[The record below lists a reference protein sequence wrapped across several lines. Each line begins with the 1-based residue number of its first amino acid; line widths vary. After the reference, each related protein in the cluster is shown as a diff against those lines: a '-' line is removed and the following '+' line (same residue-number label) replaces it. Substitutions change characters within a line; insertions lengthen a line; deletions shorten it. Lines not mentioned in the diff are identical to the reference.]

1 MGQCDSWRIITLPH
15 YHIVSLPHY
24 HIVTLAHYH
33 IQNTQAHHA
42 PALAELQHTVF
53 PTLSDSERMAAPHYL
68 RHIELFPEGQIVVLD
83 GERVVASSSSIRHS
97 FPQENHRFLDVSG
110 QLWLDTHQP
119 DGDWLYGMDLGVHPD
134 YRGRGIARAI
144 YQARHDLCHRLGLRG
159 QVIVGMLNG
168 YAAFSEK
175 MSVVEYFDRLMRHE
189 LSDPTISAQVRIGFE
204 PLRLMPDYLDD
215 PQCGNAGVLM
225 RWKMMNDESHNT
237 AAFGGDL
244 NQEPATNNR

>member
-1 MGQCDSWRIITLPH
+1 M
-15 YHIVSLPHY
+15 
-24 HIVTLAHYH
+24 
-33 IQNTQAHHA
+33 
-42 PALAELQHTVF
+42 AE
-53 PTLSDSERMAAPHYL
+53 RHYL
-68 RHIELFPEGQIVVLD
+68 RHLQIFPEGQIVVLH
-83 GERVVASSSSIRHS
+83 GPHVVAGSSSIRHC
-97 FPQENHRFLDVSG
+97 FPQGNHRFLDISA

-144 YQARHDLCHRLGLRG
+144 YQARRDLCLRLGLRG

-175 MSVVEYFDRLMRHE
+175 MSVEEYFAALLRGE
-189 LSDPTISAQVRIGFE
+189 LSDPTLSTQMRVGFE

-225 RWKMMNDESHNT
+225 RW
-237 AAFGGDL
+237 AV
-244 NQEPATNNR
+244 

>member
-1 MGQCDSWRIITLPH
+1 MLPNGLTL
-15 YHIVSLPHY
+15 
-24 HIVTLAHYH
+24 
-33 IQNTQAHHA
+33 QNTQAHHA
-42 PALAELQHTVF
+42 PALAELQRTVF
-53 PTLSDSERMAAPHYL
+53 PTLSDSERMATPHYL

-83 GERVVASSSSIRHS
+83 GEHVVACSSSIRHS
-97 FPQENHRFLDVSG
+97 FPQENHHFLDISG

-144 YQARHDLCHRLGLRG
+144 YHARNAICRKLGLKG

-175 MSVVEYFDRLMRHE
+175 MSVEEYFDRLLRRE
-189 LSDPTISAQVRIGFE
+189 ISDPTISAQMKIGFE
-204 PLRLMPDYLDD
+204 PLRLMPNYLDD

-225 RWKMMNDESHNT
+225 RW
-237 AAFGGDL
+237 DL
-244 NQEPATNNR
+244 TQEPTTDNQ